1 MKRPKT
7 IVHAFTRILESAG
20 GEPRA
25 SNCYA
30 DALDSQR
37 VTPAS
42 RSGPDKIARPGQI
55 FLTQSVFLHTRLG
68 YGTHSF
74 RVQLSSPADTTRRTS
89 YRQLG

>member
-25 SNCYA
+25 SNCSP

-42 RSGPDKIARPGQI
+42 RSGPINSKPGQI

-68 YGTHSF
+68 YGTPS
-74 RVQLSSPADTTRRTS
+74 
-89 YRQLG
+89 